1 VPHVEITIG
10 AGRTDQQ
17 LRSMIH
23 RVHQALAETVGAR
36 PEHIRIVVN
45 EVPRTHWATGD
56 VTLREMDEQHH
67 RPGAVP
73 DPEDTEVIEEQEQS

>member
-1 VPHVEITIG
+1 MPHVEITIG

-17 LRSMIH
+17 LRSMIS

-36 PEHIRIVVN
+36 PDHIRVVVH

-56 VTLREMDEQHH
+56 VTLREMDEQIPPPAVV
-67 RPGAVP
+67 PG
-73 DPEDTEVIEEQEQS
+73 PEAFEEQEQS

>member
-23 RVHQALAETVGAR
+23 RVHEALAETVGAR
-36 PEHIRIVVN
+36 PEHIRIVVH

-56 VTLREMDEQHH
+56 VTLREMDELPSP
-67 RPGAVP
+67 PGAVP
-73 DPEDTEVIEEQEQS
+73 DPEAVEEQEQS

>member
-10 AGRTDQQ
+10 AGRSDAQ

-23 RVHQALAETVGAR
+23 RVHQALAETVVAR

-56 VTLREMDEQHH
+56 VTLREMDE
-67 RPGAVP
+67 RGVTAVP
-73 DPEDTEVIEEQEQS
+73 EEEEQS

>member
-1 VPHVEITIG
+1 MPHVEITIG

-23 RVHQALAETVGAR
+23 RVHQAVADTVGAA
-36 PEHIRIVVN
+36 PAHIRIVVH

-56 VTLREMDEQHH
+56 VTLREMDEQHNP
-67 RPGAVP
+67 PGVVP
-73 DPEDTEVIEEQEQS
+73 DTEEQEQS

>member
-1 VPHVEITIG
+1 MPHVEITIG

-23 RVHQALAETVGAR
+23 RVHEALADTIGAA
-36 PEHIRIVVN
+36 PAHIRIVVN

-56 VTLREMDEQHH
+56 VTLHEMDELDSP
-67 RPGAVP
+67 PGVVP
-73 DPEDTEVIEEQEQS
+73 NPEEQEQS

>member
-1 VPHVEITIG
+1 MPHVEITIG

-17 LRSMIH
+17 LRSMIS

-36 PEHIRIVVN
+36 PDHLRVVVH

-56 VTLREMDEQHH
+56 VTLREMDEQITPPAVV
-67 RPGAVP
+67 PG
-73 DPEDTEVIEEQEQS
+73 PEAFEEQEQS